1 MADYHPNQIQ
11 SAVRKMNRN
20 NTTYRPPYQN
30 RGFSGYQNRPFYR
43 GRKRAT
49 NAIGRYNQRQ
59 QYNERQHD
67 DQLLALQRCQLNVI
81 TLALTENARILGCG
95 RWLINSAS
103 EDYRFIESAEN
114 GSNFS
119 ARIEQTGCRVCINTL
134 GCGKQL
140 RGPNIHLRIRSH
152 CF

>member
-1 MADYHPNQIQ
+1 MADYHPNHIQ
-11 SAVRKMNRN
+11 STVHKMNRN
-20 NTTYRPPYQN
+20 NKTYRPPYQN
-30 RGFSGYQNRPFYR
+30 QGFSGYQNHPFYR

-49 NAIGRYNQRQ
+49 NAIGRYKQRQ

-67 DQLLALQRCQLNVI
+67 NQLLALQRCQLNVI
-81 TLALTENARILGCG
+81 ELPLTENARILGFS

-103 EDYRFIESAEN
+103 DDYTFIESAEN
-114 GSNFS
+114 GSNLF
-119 ARIEQTGCRVCINTL
+119 ARIEHPGCRVCINTL
-134 GCGKQL
+134 GLGKQL